1 MRTDVRRL
9 RMPVAVAALALVAG
23 CGSGGGKIAPPSP
36 ALGTV
41 VDFTLPSTIANLPLT
56 TSEGT
61 KTSLAAYRGRPVM
74 IADFMTD
81 CTDIC
86 PMISAN
92 TAALARALTADGYG
106 GKVALLEISM
116 DPERDTLPRLR
127 AYRKLFGAPLADWA
141 LLRAS
146 HADTLR
152 LWRYLGLE
160 MKRVKEGSP
169 PDKDWLTHKPLTYD
183 IEHSD
188 ELIFLDA
195 AGHERFVVSASP
207 NVQGRALPR
216 TLANILGPQGRH
228 LLHHPDP
235 VTSWTVG
242 QGLSVFSWL
251 VDHRLTLPE

>member
-1 MRTDVRRL
+1 VRIVR
-9 RMPVAVAALALVAG
+9 AALAALTLTILAG
-23 CGSGGGKIAPPSP
+23 CGGDKVPPPSP

-41 VDFTLPSTIANLPLT
+41 VDFVVPLGIANLPLMK
-56 TSEGT
+56 SDGT

-74 IADFMTD
+74 ITDFMTE

-92 TAALARALTADGYG
+92 TAALGRALAANGYG
-106 GKVALLEISM
+106 GKVALLEITM
-116 DPERDTLPRLR
+116 DPGRDSLARLR
-127 AYRKLFGAPLADWA
+127 AYQKLYGAPLADWT

-146 HADTLR
+146 RSDTKR
-152 LWRYLGLE
+152 LWKHFGVELQ
-160 MKRVKEGSP
+160 RVKEGSP
-169 PDKDWLTHKPLTYD
+169 PDHDWLTGKPLTYD

-188 ELIFLDA
+188 ELIFVDA

-207 NVQGRALPR
+207 DVQGRAIPAK
-216 TLANILGPQGRH
+216 LAGILGRQGRQ

-235 VTSWTVG
+235 VASWTVG

-251 VDHRLTLPE
+251 LNHKLSLPS